1 MTNPTEL
8 RAGNADREQ
17 VIEALQRAYADGRLT
32 SDELTLRIDAA
43 QAARTFGDLDAT
55 VADLP
60 IVLPSLEAAGRFA
73 PVPVPG
79 ELPVGPKGS
88 SPEHPLVIEAGWSSA
103 KRDGTWE
110 IPQFLRLV
118 GGLGTVTLD
127 CTEARTTHSVIHL
140 WVEGDLGTITVI
152 VPQGWAADADGL
164 TKSLGTKTVKVPT
177 EPTMG
182 RPILVVN
189 GVLGMGTFTV
199 RHPNW
204 FERKRLEKRLR

>member
-1 MTNPTEL
+1 MTNPTDL
-8 RAGNADREQ
+8 RAGNVDREH
-17 VIEALQRAYADGRLT
+17 VIEALQQAYADGRLS
-32 SDELTLRIDAA
+32 SDELALRIEAA
-43 QAARTFGDLDAT
+43 RSARTFGDLDAT

-60 IVLPSLEAAGRFA
+60 MVLPSLKASGRFA
-73 PVPVPG
+73 PVPVSG
-79 ELPVGPKGS
+79 ELPAGSKGS
-88 SPEHPLVIEAGWSSA
+88 SPENPLVIEAGWSSA

-140 WVEGDLGTITVI
+140 WVEGDLGTITVV

-164 TKSLGTKTVKVPT
+164 TKSMGTKSIKVPD

-189 GVLGMGTFTV
+189 GSLGMGTFTI

-204 FERKRLEKRLR
+204 FERKRLEKKLR

>member
-8 RAGNADREQ
+8 RAGNTDREH

-32 SDELTLRIDAA
+32 EEELALRIDSAR
-43 QAARTFGDLDAT
+43 AARTFGDLDAT
-55 VADLP
+55 VTDLP
-60 IVLPSLEAAGRFA
+60 VVLPSLEAAGRFA
-73 PVPVPG
+73 PVPVPS
-79 ELPVGPKGS
+79 EFPAGPRGS
-88 SPEHPLVIEAGWSSA
+88 SPENPLVIEAGWSST
-103 KRDGTWE
+103 KREGTWD

-118 GGLGTVTLD
+118 GGMGTVTLD

-140 WVEGDLGTITVI
+140 WVTGDLGTITVI

-164 TKSLGTKTVKVPT
+164 TKSMGTKSIKVPL

-189 GVLGMGTFTV
+189 GSLGMGTFTI

-204 FERKRLEKRLR
+204 FERKRLEKKLR

>member
-1 MTNPTEL
+1 MTDPTEL
-8 RAGNADREQ
+8 RAGNIDREH
-17 VIEALQRAYADGRLT
+17 VIDGLQRAYADGRLT
-32 SDELTLRIDAA
+32 AEELALRIEAA

-55 VADLP
+55 VAALP
-60 IVLPSLEAAGRFA
+60 MVLPSLEAAGRFA
-73 PVPVPG
+73 PAPLTGGSPA
-79 ELPVGPKGS
+79 GPRGS
-88 SPEHPLVIEAGWSSA
+88 SPDNPLVIEAGWSSA
-103 KRDGTWE
+103 KREGPWE

-118 GGLGTVTLD
+118 GGMGTVTLD

-140 WVEGDLGTITVI
+140 WVEGNLGTVTVI

-164 TKSLGTKTVKVPT
+164 TKSLGTKSIKVPS

-189 GVLGMGTFTV
+189 GVLGLGTFTI

-204 FERKRLEKRLR
+204 FERKRLEKKLR